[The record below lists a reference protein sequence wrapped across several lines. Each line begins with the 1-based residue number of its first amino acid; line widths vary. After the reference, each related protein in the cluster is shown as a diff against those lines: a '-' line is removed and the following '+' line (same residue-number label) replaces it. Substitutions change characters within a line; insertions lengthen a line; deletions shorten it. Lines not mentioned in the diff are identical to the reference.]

1 MSSRDVFR
9 RIIAA
14 LDGAEIHHMLTG
26 SFASSYHGSPRA
38 TKRKCQLA
46 KPPSG
51 GGGWRHIRTR
61 LAVAMLEDQPSV
73 AVECVYPA
81 HAHHVPDPAG
91 HRYLRP
97 RVVPAFCDELLGSRV
112 CRSIHRVQIAAA
124 RRDHHR
130 LATAERCA
138 PE

>member
-38 TKRKCQLA
+38 TQRKCQLA

-97 RVVPAFCDELLGSRV
+97 RVVPAFCDDLLGSRV
-112 CRSIHRVQIAAA
+112 RRSIHHVKLAAP
-124 RRDHHR
+124 RPDPPPLPTPHP
-130 LATAERCA
+130 C
-138 PE
+138 PP

>member
-38 TKRKCQLA
+38 TQRKCQLA

-61 LAVAMLEDQPSV
+61 IAGAMLGEQTSGGGGW
-73 AVECVYPA
+73 VYPP
-81 HAHHVPDPAG
+81 HAHSLPPPPPHPPFRAPA
-91 HRYLRP
+91 
-97 RVVPAFCDELLGSRV
+97 
-112 CRSIHRVQIAAA
+112 
-124 RRDHHR
+124 
-130 LATAERCA
+130 A
-138 PE
+138 PPLCV